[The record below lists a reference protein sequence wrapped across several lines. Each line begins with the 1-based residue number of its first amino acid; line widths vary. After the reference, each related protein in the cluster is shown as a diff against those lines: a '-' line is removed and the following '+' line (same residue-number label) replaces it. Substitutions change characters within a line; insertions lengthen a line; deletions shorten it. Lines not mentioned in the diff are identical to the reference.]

1 MGVLRFILHRLDEFL
16 IEWSITRKG
25 EMQDGDSWEKAAAQ
39 AGAGAYFVVG
49 GGSLAAVEGE
59 PGAGAPAGF
68 LGGGAA
74 HPPI

>member
-1 MGVLRFILHRLDEFL
+1 
-16 IEWSITRKG
+16 
-25 EMQDGDSWEKAAAQ
+25 MQDGDSWEKAAAQ